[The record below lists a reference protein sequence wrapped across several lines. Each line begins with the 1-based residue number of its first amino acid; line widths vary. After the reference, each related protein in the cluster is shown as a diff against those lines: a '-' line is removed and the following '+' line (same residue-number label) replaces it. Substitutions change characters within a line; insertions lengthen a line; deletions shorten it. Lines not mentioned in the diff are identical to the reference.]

1 MNIAIIP
8 ARGGSKRIPQKNIKY
23 FCGKPIIVW
32 SIETASASNCF
43 DKIIVSTDDDE
54 IAAIS
59 RNSGAEV
66 PFSRPA
72 NLSGDYSDTI
82 SVIRHA
88 IRWIEKHNLK
98 PEYVCCIYPT
108 APFMLVK
115 DLKAGLQKI
124 IKLQKNFVFTATT
137 YAFPIQRAFKINQND
152 KVEMFNPENFTTRSQ
167 DLESAF
173 HDAGQFYW
181 GRANAWLK
189 CESIF
194 TSESSP
200 LILPR
205 YRVLDIDTK
214 EDWAQA
220 EMQFKALRLLK
231 NP

>member
-1 MNIAIIP
+1 
-8 ARGGSKRIPQKNIKY
+8 
-23 FCGKPIIVW
+23 
-32 SIETASASNCF
+32 
-43 DKIIVSTDDDE
+43 
-54 IAAIS
+54 
-59 RNSGAEV
+59 
-66 PFSRPA
+66 
-72 NLSGDYSDTI
+72 
-82 SVIRHA
+82 
-88 IRWIEKHNLK
+88 
-98 PEYVCCIYPT
+98 
-108 APFMLVK
+108 MLVK